1 MAPPLCETA
10 RPSRGQ
16 RADIERLLIENPGQ
30 IIEIRIAL
38 AELEILDIHHEGLTS

>member
-1 MAPPLCETA
+1 MAPPLRETA
-10 RPSRGQ
+10 GPFRGQ